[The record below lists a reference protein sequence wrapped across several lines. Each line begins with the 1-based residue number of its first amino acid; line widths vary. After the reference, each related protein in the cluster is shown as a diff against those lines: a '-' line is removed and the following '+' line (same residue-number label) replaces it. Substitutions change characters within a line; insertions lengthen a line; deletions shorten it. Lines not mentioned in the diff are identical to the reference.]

1 MLALLAFALTL
12 LVAVLV
18 SALAHRSVLS
28 ISVLFLIS
36 GFAFGSGGLG
46 WLPLKAADPAVMRF
60 IEIAMFGVLFA
71 DGMEVKLRDLR
82 KQGSLTARALLI
94 GMPLSILAMALLAR
108 FAVGMPWLHSFLLA
122 AALSPTDP
130 VLASALV
137 GREEAP
143 ERLRNLLNL
152 ESGLNDGI
160 ALPLVVILLA
170 LIGRDDAEP
179 LKLLGELALSI
190 VIGVAVP
197 WLVIRLERTRFFS
210 TAGAYDPLLA
220 FAIGLLVLALS
231 MVVHANPFLAAFTA
245 GMMVETFGPHASKN
259 FAELGEGIAELL
271 KLAALMAFGSL
282 ISWKLLAQVPP
293 AGYVFAFLALFLARP
308 LSLVIA
314 LKGSR
319 LSARELAAASWFGPR
334 GFSSV
339 FFAMLIL
346 GSSVPQA
353 IPIFNLMAVVIAAS
367 IILHSS
373 TDLLVARW
381 VERENGYA
389 GGGSSGGG
397 GISDSESGSG
407 GKEGGSGGSG
417 TSAARR

>member
-46 WLPLKAADPAVMRF
+46 WLPLRAGDPAVMRF

-71 DGMEVKLRDLR
+71 DGMQVKLRDLR

-108 FAVGMPWLHSFLLA
+108 FGVGLPWLHSFLLA

-143 ERLRNLLNL
+143 ERLRKLLNL

-160 ALPLVVILLA
+160 ALPVVVILLG

-197 WLVIRLERTRFFS
+197 WLVIRLERLRFFS
-210 TAGAYDPLLA
+210 TAEAYDPLLA
-220 FAIGLLVLALS
+220 FAVGLLVLALS
-231 MVVHANPFLAAFTA
+231 SIVHANPFLAAFTA
-245 GMMVETFGPHASKN
+245 GMMVETFGPHAREN

-282 ISWKLLAQVPP
+282 ITLQLLAQVPL

-314 LKGSR
+314 LIGSR
-319 LSARELAAASWFGPR
+319 LSPRELAAASWFGPR

-353 IPIFNLMAVVIAAS
+353 GRIFNLMAVVIAAS

-373 TDLLVARW
+373 TDFLIARW
-381 VERENGYA
+381 VERGNGYP
-389 GGGSSGGG
+389 GGG
-397 GISDSESGSG
+397 SDSESGRG
-407 GKEGGSGGSG
+407 GGG
-417 TSAARR
+417 

>member
-1 MLALLAFALTL
+1 
-12 LVAVLV
+12 V
-18 SALAHRSVLS
+18 
-28 ISVLFLIS
+28 
-36 GFAFGSGGLG
+36 GL
-46 WLPLKAADPAVMRF
+46 
-60 IEIAMFGVLFA
+60 
-71 DGMEVKLRDLR
+71 
-82 KQGSLTARALLI
+82 
-94 GMPLSILAMALLAR
+94 
-108 FAVGMPWLHSFLLA
+108 PWLHSFLLA

-179 LKLLGELALSI
+179 LKLLGELALSL

-197 WLVIRLERTRFFS
+197 WLVIRLERSRFFS

-220 FAIGLLVLALS
+220 FAIGLLVLALAS
-231 MVVHANPFLAAFTA
+231 LTHANPFLAAFTA
-245 GMMVETFGPHASKN
+245 GMMVETFGPHASEN
-259 FAELGEGIAELL
+259 FDELGEGIAELL
-271 KLAALMAFGSL
+271 KLAALMVFGSL
-282 ISWKLLAQVPP
+282 LTLRLLAQVPA
-293 AGYVFAFLALFLARP
+293 AGWAFALLALFLARP
-308 LSLVIA
+308 LALAIS

-319 LSARELAAASWFGPR
+319 LGLRELAAASWFGPR

-339 FFAMLIL
+339 FFALLIL

-353 IPIFNLMAVVIAAS
+353 DLLFRLMAVVIAAS

-373 TDLLVARW
+373 TDVLVARW
-381 VERENGYA
+381 FEK
-389 GGGSSGGG
+389 
-397 GISDSESGSG
+397 D
-407 GKEGGSGGSG
+407 
-417 TSAARR
+417 